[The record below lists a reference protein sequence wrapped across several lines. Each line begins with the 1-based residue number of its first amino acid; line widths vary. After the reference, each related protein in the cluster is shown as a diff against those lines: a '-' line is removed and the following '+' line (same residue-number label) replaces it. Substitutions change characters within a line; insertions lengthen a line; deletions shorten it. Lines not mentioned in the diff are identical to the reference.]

1 MKLGESP
8 MSISREVDST
18 PWAIC
23 TLGIPCTSLKPGELS
38 PLTDIKDLQGIVN
51 GKNDGLRQ
59 CQYNVTI
66 WVKTK
71 QTGRIFAK
79 SEFACPCVRP
89 L

>member
-1 MKLGESP
+1 M
-8 MSISREVDST
+8 
-18 PWAIC
+18 
-23 TLGIPCTSLKPGELS
+23 
-38 PLTDIKDLQGIVN
+38 TDIKDLQGIVK

-71 QTGRIFAK
+71 QTGRIFAN